1 MRYTPIAA
9 ALAAALFAA
18 AAATAHADV
27 LTDTTLSGK
36 TYIDFTNLD
45 QTKNGSDT
53 ANAGTGLD
61 VKRFYLTVDHKFDD
75 FWSAGLTTDFNYT
88 ASSGETQLF
97 VKKAWVQAK
106 FSDALKLRAGADDM
120 PWIPYVESLYN
131 LRYVEN
137 TLIDRLKYGTSSD
150 WGVHAFGSGDNLW
163 NYNVAVVNGAGY
175 KNPTRSNSVDVEAR
189 FGITPLPG
197 LSLAVGGY
205 SGELGKDTANLA
217 SGSTRTANRLDAVAA
232 YVGPQFRVGAE
243 YFRQNNWNNVL
254 TTGPKD
260 SANGYS
266 LWGQYVFTP
275 EFSAFA
281 RYDHADQSKDINPL
295 LKDTYYNA
303 GLEWIA
309 RKGVRLAAVYKHEK
323 LTDTTLANTTK
334 SNEIGV
340 WAEIAF

>member
-1 MRYTPIAA
+1 VRHTPIAA
-9 ALAAALFAA
+9 ALAAVLIAVS
-18 AAATAHADV
+18 ATARADA

-36 TYIDFTNLD
+36 TYIDFTDLD
-45 QTKNGSDT
+45 QTRNGSDT
-53 ANAGTGLD
+53 ANAGSGLD
-61 VKRFYLTVDHKFDD
+61 VKRFYLTVEHKFDD
-75 FWSAGLTTDFNYT
+75 FWSASLTTDFNYT

-120 PWIPYVESLYN
+120 PWIPFVEGLYN
-131 LRYVEN
+131 MRYVEN

-175 KNPTRSNSVDVEAR
+175 KNPARSDSADVEAR

-205 SGELGKDTANLA
+205 SGELGKDAANLP
-217 SGSTRTANRLDAVAA
+217 SGSTRTANRLDFVAA
-232 YVGPQFRVGAE
+232 YVGPQFRAGAE

-260 SANGYS
+260 SSDGYS
-266 LWGQYVFTP
+266 VWGQYKFAP
-275 EFSAFA
+275 EYSAFA
-281 RYDHADQSKDINPL
+281 RYDHANQSKDINPN

-303 GLEWIA
+303 GVEWNA
-309 RKGVRLAAVYKHEK
+309 RKGVRLAAVLKHEK
-323 LTDTTLANTTK
+323 LADAVNTTK